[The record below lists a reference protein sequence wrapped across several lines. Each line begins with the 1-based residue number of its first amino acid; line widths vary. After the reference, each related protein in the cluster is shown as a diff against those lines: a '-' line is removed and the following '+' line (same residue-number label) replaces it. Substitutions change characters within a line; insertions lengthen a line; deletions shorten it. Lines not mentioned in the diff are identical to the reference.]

1 MDHLIYEKENLNA
14 SSDARVFV
22 CLLTPFTDV
31 KGELDDLLKTRKNFE
46 ARVGFTEDLKELSV
60 GFYTH
65 LK

>member
-1 MDHLIYEKENLNA
+1 MQALMP
-14 SSDARVFV
+14 VFFL

-46 ARVGFTEDLKELSV
+46 ARVGFTEDLEQLSV
-60 GFYTH
+60 GFYIH